1 MPFTIQDI
9 AKFLINPFIP
19 LFVLLVIQ
27 LFRKKRGKR
36 LLFVLFLYVY
46 LISIPATSK
55 FIIPF
60 WLLEDTFD
68 DSETYDAVVV
78 LSGFSDSKWYLAREN
93 KPVLLKYYYRLNQNA
108 DRIITGAELLLTGH
122 AGQLLIADPYYFNG
136 FSEAQLVKKFLEVHD
151 IPPEQI
157 VVYGEVENTLEEA
170 QKVKQYINQN
180 RINKIVLVTSALH
193 MRRAVA
199 LFNKQ
204 GLSPAYLSVLRPNT
218 SLILQ
223 DFIPTTSGM
232 RQFHGISYEV
242 VGYVGYWMLSK
253 I

>member
-9 AKFLINPFIP
+9 AKFLINPLIP
-19 LFVLLVIQ
+19 VFVLLVIQ
-27 LFRKKRGKR
+27 LLRKERGKR
-36 LLFVLFLYVY
+36 LLLVLFFYVY
-46 LISIPATSK
+46 LTTIPATSK
-55 FIIPF
+55 LIMP
-60 WLLEDTFD
+60 WWVLEDTFD
-68 DSETYDAVVV
+68 SSKTYDAVVV
-78 LSGFSDSKWYLAREN
+78 LSGVSDSKWYLAREDN
-93 KPVLLKYYYRLNQNA
+93 PVLLKYYRRLNQNA
-108 DRIITGAELLLTGH
+108 DRLVTGAELLITGH
-122 AGQLLIADPYYFNG
+122 AAQLLIADPHYFND
-136 FSEAQLVKKFLEVHD
+136 FSEAELVKKFLEVHA

-204 GLSPAYLSVLRPNT
+204 GLSPAYLSVLRPKT
-218 SLILQ
+218 RLSWQ
-223 DFIPTTSGM
+223 DFIPSTRGM
-232 RQFHGISYEV
+232 GQFHGMSYEV